1 MSIQKKIAAINDIS
15 CLGKCSLTVALPLLS
30 AAGFETCP
38 VPTAVLSTH
47 TGDFTGFTFH
57 DLTDEL
63 PLISDHWNTL
73 GLKFDAVYSG
83 YLGSFKQLAF
93 SKKFIDIH
101 KDNAF
106 ILVDPVMGDHGKLY
120 EGFDE
125 TFAGGMAKLC
135 RRADVI
141 VPNIT
146 EACFMTDTPYVDG
159 IQTEEYIRT
168 LLNRLAA
175 LTDGSIVLT
184 GVTFNENEIGAACLC
199 NGKISYIFREK
210 LNVAF
215 HGTGDVFAS
224 CLLSAL
230 MRGFSLEKA
239 TSVAVDFVVLCIIK
253 TEKTVGRK
261 HYGVNFEMCIREY
274 LDLLEI

>member
-199 NGKISYIFREK
+199 NEKISYIFREK

>member
-1 MSIQKKIAAINDIS
+1 MNSQKKIAAINDIS

-30 AAGFETCP
+30 AAGFEACP
-38 VPTAVLSTH
+38 IPTAVLSTH

-57 DLTDEL
+57 DLTDEM
-63 PLISDHWNTL
+63 PLIAHHWDTL
-73 GLKFDAVYSG
+73 SLKFDAVYSG
-83 YLGSFKQLAF
+83 YLGSFKQLSF
-93 SKKFIDIH
+93 SKKFIDTH
-101 KDNAF
+101 KDTAF

-120 EGFDE
+120 SGFDE

-146 EACFMTDTPYVDG
+146 EACLMTDTPYVEG
-159 IQTEEYIRT
+159 VQTEKYIQE
-168 LLNRLAA
+168 LLTRLSAI
-175 LTDGSIVLT
+175 TDGSIVLT
-184 GVTFNENEIGAACLC
+184 GVTFSENEIGAACLSE
-199 NGKISYIFREK
+199 GKISYIFREK

-239 TSVAVDFVVLCIIK
+239 TSVAVDFVVLCIKK
-253 TEKTVGRK
+253 TEKIVGKK